1 MSERA
6 ECDVRGEQRSAARQL
21 RQQKHTQ
28 TRTRTQTQTQ
38 APFHIHAQQQQP
50 PPLQSQPRGQQGEAS
65 TAMATAGER
74 RSLPSPQIMLGQPW
88 SNWVDAAK
96 LHGNDGAEPEESLKE
111 CGSWNREAMRLC
123 RDDMSIFG
131 QCPARDDFFLVM
143 CSHCG
148 QVVKPQ
154 AFQAHYERRHSLT
167 NKPPTV
173 AVTTTSAAHLVPSL
187 PRPGEVACPT
197 GPGRSATINSTSPR
211 ILKPAKEKTPMHR
224 RPLFPFKVLPDKV
237 LTPAVKV
244 EKVDTLAK
252 LTHHTMPLAT
262 VSPPAKPSLN
272 CSSVPKPPTLAAPG
286 QLVNGK
292 SLSLD
297 KKQDGESSHKK
308 QLHKRLPDREFNPDI
323 HCGVLDLVA
332 RKPCTRSLTCK
343 THSLSQR
350 RAVPGRRKR
359 FDALLAEHKNK
370 ARHRELQRSS
380 EQPQQPTPLRD
391 PHPTPSRLTQDHHPA
406 PHGNGT
412 VDTKAS
418 APCRPKPHNP
428 SLPRSSSHP
437 GGSIPGDPAL
447 VHGSP
452 HHSTSTTDGASR
464 LSSDE
469 GENEERE
476 DSVEKL
482 DFHYS
487 GHHPRPAAFCPFG
500 SRQLGRGCYAFDR
513 RWDHVRYA
521 VSTMVDKHVN
531 SQLWKKIPPAP
542 DNFLPTMSHRTSTNS
557 APASHCGAATM
568 GFQCPTSSLSSPPYA
583 QSFEGKPV
591 LSYGTTLNARAS
603 SLSSAEHPAY
613 STPSRQVSSSPQM
626 PSGLSATPGRP
637 PKSKPSSKSF
647 RFKEPSGGN
656 TGGSP
661 NSGGSVSSAKKR
673 KNSSPLPS
681 QSPYPA
687 EPSPSPSF
695 RKNCVLNSG
704 GSGSAH
710 HPSLS
715 YSSSSHT
722 GVHGLGFNC
731 TPGRTNSLSLKQ
743 DQSGRGPPSGSPAES
758 IKRMSVVM
766 NSSDS
771 TLSLGPFVHQ
781 GGAEQAGNS
790 HGVIDGRPEGR
801 KRKGP
806 PASASMRSGGGS
818 PGPGR
823 PKVAKS
829 LAVNNI
835 HSKHGRSIPGT
846 QGLPNNPLLQQ
857 PKARP

>member
-28 TRTRTQTQTQ
+28 ARTQTQTPLQ
-38 APFHIHAQQQQP
+38 IHIQQQQQP
-50 PPLQSQPRGQQGEAS
+50 PPPRGQQGEAS
-65 TAMATAGER
+65 AAMATAGER
-74 RSLPSPQIMLGQPW
+74 RSLPSPQIVLGQPW

-96 LHGNDGAEPEESLKE
+96 LHGN
-111 CGSWNREAMRLC
+111 
-123 RDDMSIFG
+123 DDMSIFG

-143 CSHCG
+143 CSYCG

-154 AFQAHYERRHSLT
+154 AFQAHYERRHGLT
-167 NKPPTV
+167 SKTPAA
-173 AVTTTSAAHLVPSL
+173 AVTTGAAAYPAPSL
-187 PRPGEVACPT
+187 PRPGEMSGNM
-197 GPGRSATINSTSPR
+197 GPGRSATVNSTSPNSR
-211 ILKPAKEKTPMHR
+211 ILKSAKDKTSMHR
-224 RPLFPFKVLPDKV
+224 RPLLPFKVLPDKV

-244 EKVDTLAK
+244 EKIDTQVK
-252 LTHHTMPLAT
+252 LTHTTMPLAT

-272 CSSVPKPPTLAAPG
+272 CSSVPKPPTLVSPG

-292 SLSLD
+292 GLSLD
-297 KKQDGESSHKK
+297 KKQDGNESHKK
-308 QLHKRLPDREFNPDI
+308 QLHKRLPEREFNPDI

-359 FDALLAEHKNK
+359 FDALLAEHKSK
-370 ARHRELQRSS
+370 TRHRELQRSS
-380 EQPQQPTPLRD
+380 EQPQQHPPLRD
-391 PHPTPSRLTQDHHPA
+391 PHPTPSRLAQDHHLA
-406 PHGNGT
+406 PHSNGT
-412 VDTKAS
+412 TDTKAS
-418 APCRPKPHNP
+418 ASSRPKLHNP
-428 SLPRSSSHP
+428 SLPRLNSGSSHT
-437 GGSIPGDPAL
+437 GGSSQGDPML
-447 VHGSP
+447 LHGSP

-476 DSVEKL
+476 ECMEKL

-487 GHHPRPAAFCPFG
+487 GHHPHPAAFCTFG
-500 SRQLGRGCYAFDR
+500 SRQLGRGCYTFNR
-513 RWDHVRYA
+513 RWDHVRSA
-521 VSTMVDKHVN
+521 LSAMVDKHVN
-531 SQLWKKIPPAP
+531 SHLWKKIPPAP
-542 DNFLPTMSHRTSTNS
+542 ENLSSATPHRTSTNS
-557 APASHCGAATM
+557 LPTSHSGAGAV
-568 GFQCPTSSLSSPPYA
+568 GFQCSTSSLSASPYA

-603 SLSSAEHPAY
+603 PLSSADHPAY

-626 PSGLSATPGRP
+626 PSGLSGAPSLAPSRP

-647 RFKEPSGGN
+647 KFKEPSGGN
-656 TGGSP
+656 AGGSP
-661 NSGGSVSSAKKR
+661 NCSSAVGVAKKR

-681 QSPYPA
+681 QPPYPA
-687 EPSPSPSF
+687 ESSPSPSPSF

-710 HPSLS
+710 HPSLG
-715 YSSSSHT
+715 YSSSSSTSSTHS

-781 GGAEQAGNS
+781 GGTEQAGNS
-790 HGVIDGRPEGR
+790 HGAIDGRPEGR

-806 PASASMRSGGGS
+806 PASGSVHSGGGG

-823 PKVAKS
+823 PKVPKS

-835 HSKHGRSIPGT
+835 HAKHGRSIPGT